1 MQYLKVAA
9 IAMLILTGIYL
20 QPAIPGEKTGPR
32 IFFPQKTAFLEK
44 LPSGGRAKYNFEFT
58 NKGDE
63 TLVVDEIKTS
73 CGCTNA
79 MPSQKEI
86 PPGGSGTIKV
96 TFDSHGFLGN
106 VSKEIEVYT
115 NDPGHPVTALSL
127 KAEVLPTIQV
137 EPKNI
142 DFETIHIQTASP
154 KDLVRYI
161 RVKDM
166 IRSGA
171 RVRFAETD
179 IPFLRVGVD
188 SVSGYETRIKA
199 RIVPN
204 DYRGSFQGVIK
215 ILSDS
220 KFYPILVLLV
230 EGDIKD

>member
-1 MQYLKVAA
+1 MKYFKAVTVFF
-9 IAMLILTGIYL
+9 LILAGIYI

-32 IFFPQKTAFLEK
+32 IFFPQKNAFLEK
-44 LPSGGRAKYNFEFT
+44 LPSGGQAQHNFQFI

-63 TLVVDEIKTS
+63 TLVIGEIKTS

-86 PPGGSGTIKV
+86 PPGGNGKIKV
-96 TFDSHGFLGN
+96 TFDSRGFLGN
-106 VSKEIEVYT
+106 VSQEIKVYT

-127 KAEVLPTIQV
+127 KVEVLPTIQV

-154 KDLVRYI
+154 KDLERYI

-171 RVRFAETD
+171 RVRFTETD

-199 RIVPN
+199 WIVPS

-220 KFYPILVLLV
+220 KYYPILVLLV